1 MISCESATLRRKGVN
16 RLSSKFKFITRF
28 ILMLLLS
35 GALIHPAPARG
46 NSTRITIWTINQP
59 GIDVTGD
66 WMERKIKLF
75 EAANPEI
82 IVEHSFWENQSYKI
96 KLKVAMFGGE
106 GPDILFNWGGESQLI
121 YSREGLLYDLTGDLG
136 NDQWGLSP
144 GMFATHSYRGRIY
157 GIPVFPSVEV
167 IWYNKELF
175 LKNGWK
181 PARTWDEFLVLCNRI
196 KHQGYIPVAMG
207 GQEPWTILHPYMYLV
222 DRLAGSGLYLSAKNR
237 QASFT
242 RPEFVKAFQLLQNLA
257 KEEYLPREVLS
268 LNYMEASELMIQNKA
283 MMMFM
288 GDWEYQRLT
297 NQMRQDL
304 NKWDFFAFPVLTG
317 GKGSPDS
324 IIGAVAGYSV
334 KKSPN
339 SKTAVKFLKF
349 LCSRKSLTESYQTSG
364 KLVALATPYM
374 GESDRPQI
382 KRMAKLLANAGSLT
396 QWWDQD
402 LPEPV
407 TQSLLKSLQ
416 DILAGSKSPEQA
428 AATIEAAYRKN

>member
-1 MISCESATLRRKGVN
+1 MDHLFSK
-16 RLSSKFKFITRF
+16 SKFIARF
-28 ILMLLLS
+28 ILALLLS
-35 GALIHPAPARG
+35 WALIYPTLARG
-46 NSTRITIWTINQP
+46 KIIRITIWTINQP

-66 WMERKIKLF
+66 WLEREIKLF
-75 EAANPEI
+75 EATNPDI

-106 GPDILFNWGGESQLI
+106 GPDILFNWGGESQLV
-121 YSREGLLYDLTGDLG
+121 YSREELLYDLTGDLG
-136 NDQWGLSP
+136 KDKWGLSP

-181 PARTWDEFLVLCNRI
+181 PPQSWDEFLILCNKI
-196 KHQGYIPVAMG
+196 KNKGYIPVAMG
-207 GQEPWTILHPYMYLV
+207 GREPWTILYPYMYLV
-222 DRLAGSGLYLSAKNR
+222 DRLGGSGRYLSAKTR

-242 RPEFVKAFQLLQNLA
+242 HPDFIKAFQLLRNLA

-297 NQMRQDL
+297 NQMRQDF
-304 NKWDFFAFPVLTG
+304 NKWDFFAFPVLPG
-317 GKGSPDS
+317 GKGPPDN

-339 SKTAVKFLKF
+339 SKTAIKFLKF
-349 LCSRKSLTESYQTSG
+349 LCGRKSLTESYQTTG

-374 GESDRPQI
+374 GKNDRPQI
-382 KRMAKLLANAGSLT
+382 KRIAKLLANSDSLT

-407 TQSLLKSLQ
+407 TQSLLRSLQ
-416 DILAGSKSPEQA
+416 DLLAGRLSPEQA
-428 AATIEAAYRKN
+428 AATIEAAYSKN